1 VSTSLKAAI
10 IGLLFASVAYS
21 QTKTPENSPVH
32 PGTAILDAMGIYA
45 GEPVAPTVP
54 PPLPGTSRNNSD
66 ASGANFCA
74 SEAIA

>member
-10 IGLLFASVAYS
+10 IGLLFTGVAYS

-45 GEPVAPTVP
+45 GEPVAPIVPSP
-54 PPLPGTSRNNSD
+54 PPVTTVTRETPTS
-66 ASGANFCA
+66 APAKP
-74 SEAIA
+74 